1 MQTFPTYVSYCNNN
15 YAGTRWRN
23 ERQEMLVTSQL
34 VALQVPQVLH
44 GHLQY
49 ICLLQFGVS
58 GTLQGGR
65 QRQGLVLDA
74 QSGGKSQR
82 EARGCSHVFL
92 EGVQDEGLQLTQ
104 TLIDPS
110 TSAFFHDWFGRLEG
124 KKNKKKSKYC
134 PSCNISG
141 RFLL

>member
-1 MQTFPTYVSYCNNN
+1 
-15 YAGTRWRN
+15 
-23 ERQEMLVTSQL
+23 MLVTSQL

-82 EARGCSHVFL
+82 ETRGCSHVFL

-124 KKNKKKSKYC
+124 KNKQKKPSQNIVHHATFQDVSYC
-134 PSCNISG
+134 NCYC
-141 RFLL
+141 